1 MNKTT
6 FTGYNEKTCII
17 IDADPDKRW
26 IHGKPEEV
34 ADLLGE
40 TLTNAIIQEPQLRR
54 PVVKAFRRVQI
65 KTMPV
70 ILQYWLEGWP
80 FTVVG
85 AAVLFGIMYGFA
97 ALMKA
102 LGA

>member
-1 MNKTT
+1 MNKTVY
-6 FTGYNEKTCII
+6 TGLNQDACILI
-17 IDADPDKRW
+17 KPDNKYLHGDTEEIAELLQVALTDA
-26 IHGKPEEV
+26 ILE
-34 ADLLGE
+34 
-40 TLTNAIIQEPQLRR
+40 NPQLRR
-54 PVVKAFRRVQI
+54 PVVKAFQRVQI
-65 KTMPV
+65 KTMPE
-70 ILQYWLEGWP
+70 ILRYWLEGWP

>member
-1 MNKTT
+1 MNKTVY
-6 FTGYNEKTCII
+6 TGLNQDACILI
-17 IDADPDKRW
+17 KPDNKYLHGDTEEIAELLQVALTDA
-26 IHGKPEEV
+26 ILE
-34 ADLLGE
+34 
-40 TLTNAIIQEPQLRR
+40 NPQLRR

-80 FTVVG
+80 FTLVG
-85 AAVLFGIMYGFA
+85 MAVLFGIMYVFA

>member
-1 MNKTT
+1 MNKTVY
-6 FTGYNEKTCII
+6 TGPNQDACILI
-17 IDADPDKRW
+17 KPDNKYL
-26 IHGKPEEV
+26 HGETEEIAELLEV
-34 ADLLGE
+34 A
-40 TLTNAIIQEPQLRR
+40 LTDAILENPQLRR

-85 AAVLFGIMYGFA
+85 ASVLFGLVYGFA